1 MEATSLKI
9 ADLPVSLD
17 VAVTDMLL
25 SCKSLTNLQLRLASS
40 AWESF
45 HNLPRQLGDRFDYFQ
60 NLPKVWLP
68 PSIAQNLRVLS
79 LSYDDYWGW
88 TPKMDFRT
96 VNPGVGFPNLKVL
109 SLGCY
114 VFSYK
119 WQVDWIASLGRQN
132 GRGGLEELYL
142 KDCPIMWEA
151 RVHSALDDSITELQ
165 TSSGEVVQISNEG
178 YPTNQSLQLP
188 DDLSGLIEVSF
199 PLRWSSV
206 LDHWANSTLSSTLKT
221 FVMGSEP
228 WGRACTSSG
237 NNCPRPHRG
246 YCNTCTSTSASTPS
260 PGSNR
265 TTGGAWLWRLTA

>member
-1 MEATSLKI
+1 
-9 ADLPVSLD
+9 
-17 VAVTDMLL
+17 
-25 SCKSLTNLQLRLASS
+25 
-40 AWESF
+40 
-45 HNLPRQLGDRFDYFQ
+45 
-60 NLPKVWLP
+60 
-68 PSIAQNLRVLS
+68 
-79 LSYDDYWGW
+79 
-88 TPKMDFRT
+88 MDFRT
-96 VNPGVGFPNLKVL
+96 VNPGVGFPNLRVL

-119 WQVDWIASLGRQN
+119 WQVDWIESLGHQN

-165 TSSGEVVQISNEG
+165 TANGEVIQISNEG

-199 PLRWSSV
+199 PLRWSGV

-228 WGRACTSSG
+228 WGRGPLRGVATIARGHAGVVAIRAFQYRS
-237 NNCPRPHRG
+237 RPG
-246 YCNTCTSTSASTPS
+246 ALD
-260 PGSNR
+260 R
-265 TTGGAWLWRLTA
+265 TGR